1 MMQITGKSAS
11 FRGLTL
17 LLALM
22 LGAGLVL
29 TGCGDDDS
37 STTTPAPAPTPAP
50 QPPAPEPPGTPANL
64 RVASAGVDYIE
75 FAWDAVE
82 GATGYEVQMTMTEGD
97 FNSARQATVTGTMH
111 KFDEVAAA
119 TTAYGRVR
127 ATNDDGASAWSDAE
141 MGATMAAPPPALGVP
156 MPMMSDAGHDFI
168 EWSWEA
174 VTGAQG
180 YQVQVAASEDGLAM
194 ATPVAT
200 TETSHRVDADPEM
213 TMYIRVRSA
222 VLIPAPMASE
232 WSDAVMGMSEVAPT
246 PFMVSMTPPEAG
258 ADAACSGQAFCPD
271 SQTDPKKATAD
282 PNRMMMVTSSH
293 QAQVSPMY
301 IENASGVDLNIGDN
315 TPFRHINWEAM
326 QMAVATD
333 GVTFRFQRIST
344 AAGQEPT
351 PMGDMMYIT
360 CGPFECSEA
369 MDEVPAAPEISIA
382 NSQAC
387 TDFEAELTLNVG
399 LGFNGG
405 FGNGG
410 DGITLRGSA
419 VSGTQ
424 TELKRGIDAG
434 WTYTSTSSASVMHE
448 FVGVLGSG
456 GGNLKV
462 KGASISKTSV
472 PKALPMKRAAK
483 GVNQFGGT
491 GTDAATEAG
500 GGPIWNQEEDCFGLE
515 APTEA
520 DATNAGYSYGTIG
533 VGATRGV
540 SGTLQR
546 PQNCF
551 RIVTAGRASVA
562 ETSSQLNYLDGYE
575 VHVTPNASVTWAG
588 SSVSWPKN
596 QDPFDGLDCE
606 GVTFKATDQVDVC
619 ESFQKQAMDYW
630 GNGVGDK
637 SSFRFKFAYIV
648 TTDGNQTVDAAT
660 TATAVGT
667 KVLRKIEIIPRRA
680 PGTGFL
686 AGDGAAVTAGTGPLR
701 APNSVWSSLWLVDA
715 GKEASTDFGTTLGRD
730 NTVADG
736 DLYFPNVGQGAY
748 HRGYK
753 TTGDD
758 RATFSDSFT
767 ATASTRHWRP
777 LISMGLID
785 TDSDPIYDD
794 FGKVDFHTSGANFKK
809 ADNFP
814 ATNADAH
821 ACSDADGTGCD
832 STQTFD
838 ESFTLSLYQDSSEC
852 TQTIDVSFTCTW
864 DADGDEDRTGDAS
877 GTPGTFGTANVG
889 RFVTCEMN

>member
-82 GATGYEVQMTMTEGD
+82 GATAYEVQMTMTEGD

-194 ATPVAT
+194 ASPVAT

-333 GVTFRFQRIST
+333 GVTFMFQRIST

-369 MDEVPAAPEISIA
+369 MDEHPPAPEISIA

-387 TDFEAELTLNVG
+387 TDFEVDLNLNIG
-399 LGFNGG
+399 LGYNGG
-405 FGNGG
+405 RF
-410 DGITLRGSA
+410 DGTDVAFTIEGIGS
-419 VSGTQ
+419 
-424 TELKRGIDAG
+424 ELERGIDAG
-434 WTYTSTSSASVMHE
+434 WTYTSTSTASVMHE
-448 FVGVLGSG
+448 ITGVIGSDG
-456 GGNLKV
+456 DSLKV
-462 KGASISKTSV
+462 RGSSIEKTST
-472 PKALPMKRAAK
+472 PKALGMRKGTGRNAA
-483 GVNQFGGT
+483 VNHFGGT
-491 GTDAATEAG
+491 YTDAMNAG
-500 GGPIWNQEEDCFGLE
+500 GGPIWNGTQNCFQTAAPAED
-515 APTEA
+515 AW
-520 DATNAGYSYGTIG
+520 ATTGYSYGNISG
-533 VGATRGV
+533 RSGEA
-540 SGTLQR
+540 GTLQR
-546 PQNCF
+546 PLECF
-551 RIVTAGRASVA
+551 RIITAGRGSA
-562 ETSSQLNYLDGYE
+562 TSNITTQQNYLPTYK
-575 VHVTPNASVTWAG
+575 VHVTPNASVSWVG
-588 SSVSWPKN
+588 SSVSWPKGE
-596 QDPFDGLDCE
+596 DPFDGLDCE
-606 GVTFKATDQVDVC
+606 GVTVEASDFIDVC
-619 ESFQKQAMDYW
+619 ESFQEQAMAYW
-630 GNGVGDK
+630 GDGVGNK
-637 SSFRFKFAYIV
+637 SSFPFTFEYIV
-648 TTDGNQTVDAAT
+648 TEDANETVDTDSAA
-660 TATAVGT
+660 AAVAAD
-667 KVLRKIEIIPRRA
+667 KILRKINIIPNGSVGMLMKSEDIR
-680 PGTGFL
+680 
-686 AGDGAAVTAGTGPLR
+686 R
-701 APNSVWSSLWLVDA
+701 APNSMWSSLWLVNTT
-715 GKEASTDFGTTLGRD
+715 KASDGDGTNLGHQDGRD
-730 NTVADG
+730 DTVADA
-736 DLYFPNVGQGAY
+736 DLYRPEYGQGVYLRDYPTA
-748 HRGYK
+748 
-753 TTGDD
+753 
-758 RATFSDSFT
+758 
-767 ATASTRHWRP
+767 ATADKDTRSDTRTGASGGPFWRP
-777 LISMGLID
+777 LLSVELID
-785 TDSDPIYDD
+785 TDGDPKEEYGD
-794 FGKVDFHTSGANFKK
+794 FGKVDFQSSGANAKK

-814 ATNADAH
+814 ASNADAH
-821 ACSDADGTGCD
+821 ACSDSDGDGCD
-832 STQTFD
+832 ATVTFD
-838 ESFTLSLYQDSSEC
+838 ESFTLSLYQDSSYC
-852 TQTIDVSFTCTW
+852 AQTIDVSFTCTW
-864 DADGDEDRTGDAS
+864 DADGDEDRTGDGGGAT
-877 GTPGTFGTANVG
+877 GAFGTANIG
-889 RFVTCEMN
+889 NFVTCTMN